1 MAGLELRD
9 IRRSYGDIR
18 VLKGVDLDLSEGET
32 YGLLGPNGAGKT
44 TLFRCMLG
52 LLTPDSGKVLIDG
65 EEFDFSRE
73 KRSQLGYLPSDVSFY
88 GNLTAEENM
97 RFFADLVDSPPS
109 IDELLE
115 QVGLAEDQDRKV
127 KEFSTGM
134 KKRLGI
140 AQSLLRQPDIMV
152 YDEPTTGLDPEGKKR
167 FRRQIRRV
175 TEDEEVT
182 VLVSSHITGEI
193 EPVCDRFGILADGE
207 IQVSGTKQ
215 EISREEET
223 RIQISKDPDE
233 SVGVDVKD
241 GCVGV
246 APERTKAVLR
256 ELIDAGAEIESVE
269 PARETLE
276 DVYMRVA
283 EG

>member
-1 MAGLELRD
+1 VAGLELRG
-9 IRRSYGDIR
+9 IHRSYGDIQ
-18 VLKGVDLDLSEGET
+18 VLKGVDLELREGET

-52 LLTPDSGKVLIDG
+52 LLTPDSGQVLIDG

-88 GNLTAEENM
+88 GDLTAEENM

-109 IDELLE
+109 IDELLA

-223 RIQISKDPDE
+223 RIQLSEDLDG
-233 SVGVDVKD
+233 SVGLGVED
-241 GCVGV
+241 GHVV
-246 APERTKAVLR
+246 VEPDRTEAALR
-256 ELIDAGAEIESVE
+256 ELIDAGAEVESVE

>member
-1 MAGLELRD
+1 MTGLELRG
-9 IRRSYGDIR
+9 IHRSYGDIQ
-18 VLKGVDLDLSEGET
+18 VLKGVDLELREGET

-52 LLTPDSGKVLIDG
+52 LLTPDSGQVLIDG

-88 GNLTAEENM
+88 GTLTAEENM

-223 RIQISKDPDE
+223 RIQLSKDPDG
-233 SVGVDVKD
+233 SVGV
-241 GCVGV
+241 GV
-246 APERTKAVLR
+246 EHGHVAVEPGRTEAALR

>member
-1 MAGLELRD
+1 VAGLELRG
-9 IRRSYGDIR
+9 IHRSYGDIQ
-18 VLKGVDLDLSEGET
+18 VLKGVDLELREGET

-52 LLTPDSGKVLIDG
+52 LLTPDSGQVLIDG

-223 RIQISKDPDE
+223 RIQLSREPDG
-233 SVGVDVKD
+233 SVGVGVED
-241 GCVGV
+241 GHVVVEPG
-246 APERTKAVLR
+246 RTEAALR
-256 ELIDAGAEIESVE
+256 ELIDAGAEVESVE

>member
-1 MAGLELRD
+1 VAGLELRG
-9 IRRSYGDIR
+9 IHRSYGDIQ
-18 VLKGVDLDLSEGET
+18 VLKGVDLELREGET

-52 LLTPDSGKVLIDG
+52 LLTPDSGQVLIDG

-109 IDELLE
+109 VDELLE
-115 QVGLAEDQDRKV
+115 QVGLAEDQERKV

-223 RIQISKDPDE
+223 RIQLSKDPDE
-233 SVGVDVKD
+233 SVGVDVED
-241 GCVGV
+241 GHVVV
-246 APERTKAVLR
+246 APGRTEAALQ
-256 ELIDAGAEIESVE
+256 ELIDAGAEVESVE

>member
-1 MAGLELRD
+1 MAGLELRG
-9 IRRSYGDIR
+9 IHRSYGDIQ
-18 VLKGVDLDLSEGET
+18 VLKGVDLELREGET

-52 LLTPDSGKVLIDG
+52 LLTPDSGQVLVDG

-115 QVGLAEDQDRKV
+115 QVGLAEDQGRKV

-223 RIQISKDPDE
+223 RIQLSREPDG
-233 SVGVDVKD
+233 SVGLGVED
-241 GCVGV
+241 GHVVV
-246 APERTKAVLR
+246 APGRTEAALR
-256 ELIDAGAEIESVE
+256 ELIDAGAEVESVE

>member
-1 MAGLELRD
+1 MPSLELRG
-9 IRRSYGDIR
+9 IHRSYGDIQ
-18 VLKGVDLDLSEGET
+18 VLKGVDLELREGET

-52 LLTPDSGKVLIDG
+52 LLTPDSGRVLIDG

-73 KRSQLGYLPSDVSFY
+73 KRSQLGYLPSGVSFY

-97 RFFADLVDSPPS
+97 RFFADLVDSPPDT
-109 IDELLE
+109 DELLD

-215 EISREEET
+215 EISREERT
-223 RIQISKDPDE
+223 RIQLSSEPSEPVGAEVEDGYVVVDPGETED
-233 SVGVDVKD
+233 
-241 GCVGV
+241 
-246 APERTKAVLR
+246 VLR
-256 ELIDAGAEIESVE
+256 RLIDAGAGIESVE

>member
-1 MAGLELRD
+1 MTGLELRG
-9 IRRSYGDIR
+9 IHRSYGDIQ
-18 VLKGVDLDLSEGET
+18 VLKGVDLELREGET
-32 YGLLGPNGAGKT
+32 YGLLGPNGAGKA

-52 LLTPDSGKVLIDG
+52 LLTPDSGQVLIDG

-88 GNLTAEENM
+88 GDLTAEENM

-109 IDELLE
+109 VDKLLE

-167 FRRQIRRV
+167 FRRR
-175 TEDEEVT
+175 
-182 VLVSSHITGEI
+182 
-193 EPVCDRFGILADGE
+193 
-207 IQVSGTKQ
+207 
-215 EISREEET
+215 
-223 RIQISKDPDE
+223 
-233 SVGVDVKD
+233 
-241 GCVGV
+241 
-246 APERTKAVLR
+246 
-256 ELIDAGAEIESVE
+256 
-269 PARETLE
+269 
-276 DVYMRVA
+276 
-283 EG
+283 

>member
-1 MAGLELRD
+1 
-9 IRRSYGDIR
+9 
-18 VLKGVDLDLSEGET
+18 
-32 YGLLGPNGAGKT
+32 
-44 TLFRCMLG
+44 
-52 LLTPDSGKVLIDG
+52 
-65 EEFDFSRE
+65 
-73 KRSQLGYLPSDVSFY
+73 
-88 GNLTAEENM
+88 
-97 RFFADLVDSPPS
+97 
-109 IDELLE
+109 
-115 QVGLAEDQDRKV
+115 VGLAEDQGRKV

-167 FRRQIRRV
+167 FRRQISRV

-223 RIQISKDPDE
+223 RIQLSKDPDA
-233 SVGVDVKD
+233 SVGVGVED
-241 GCVGV
+241 GRVVV
-246 APERTKAVLR
+246 ASGRTEAALR
-256 ELIDAGAEIESVE
+256 RLIEAGAEVESVE

>member
-1 MAGLELRD
+1 MAGLELRG
-9 IRRSYGDIR
+9 IHRSYGDIQ
-18 VLKGVDLDLSEGET
+18 VLKGVDLELREGET

-52 LLTPDSGKVLIDG
+52 LLTPDSGQVLIDG

-115 QVGLAEDQDRKV
+115 QVGLAEDQGRKV

-223 RIQISKDPDE
+223 RIQLSKNPDE
-233 SVGVDVKD
+233 SVGVDIED
-241 GCVGV
+241 GHVV
-246 APERTKAVLR
+246 VEPDRTEAALQ
-256 ELIDAGAEIESVE
+256 ELIDAGAEVESVE